1 MVLYNGSRRA
11 SEIIDRPN
19 SATYTFTDVN
29 ISISANRSIDLLVKA
44 ETESITASTT
54 ARFRID
60 DVTAE
65 GYTSKAPALVTG
77 EGTVSEAVVLQ
88 AEQ

>member
-1 MVLYNGSRRA
+1 M
-11 SEIIDRPN
+11 EIL
-19 SATYTFTDVN
+19 T
-29 ISISANRSIDLLVKA
+29 KEA